1 MLDLSDMR
9 KVFSDALA
17 KDPQARFRMD
27 TAFAVAIETAY
38 RKGIEDGRQEVLR
51 EMDRGPR

>member
-17 KDPQARFRMD
+17 EDPQARFRMD